1 MGHVRESVIESAAD
15 ASVDSARIRS
25 VLPPL
30 FLIQFFS
37 WSGLFALWIYSVPVV
52 TRYVF
57 AATSTE
63 TTAYRDGLFWV
74 SLAFAFYA
82 VLGTSLAFALPR
94 FVARWGYALV
104 HATALLIG
112 GAGIASLSLIER
124 PILLLP
130 AFIAIGIGWS
140 SIGNIPYGIVSEMSP
155 PDRISHYMRW
165 FGFSTVIPQTTA
177 TFVLAFAVEHWFAQ
191 QTNLVM
197 ALGGASMMLAGV
209 ITLLMRHRLEMT
221 TS

>member
-1 MGHVRESVIESAAD
+1 MAHDRTSVIESAAD
-15 ASVDSARIRS
+15 ASVDAGRIRS
-25 VLPPL
+25 VLPRL

-94 FVARWGYALV
+94 FVLRWGYARV

-112 GAGIASLSLIER
+112 GAGIASLALIER

-130 AFIAIGIGWS
+130 AFTAIGIGWS

>member
-1 MGHVRESVIESAAD
+1 MDLASESVIGSTAD
-15 ASVDSARIRS
+15 ASADTARIRS

-57 AATSTE
+57 AATSTDS
-63 TTAYRDGLFWV
+63 TAYRDGLFWV

-94 FVARWGYALV
+94 FVTRWGYARV

-112 GAGIASLSLIER
+112 GAGIASLALIER
-124 PILLLP
+124 PMLLQPLP
-130 AFIAIGIGWS
+130 IAMKAGSSRIGRS
-140 SIGNIPYGIVSEMSP
+140 FSDRLAMPAP
-155 PDRISHYMRW
+155 PISRAVACTRAYPHRATNR
-165 FGFSTVIPQTTA
+165 GSANASDVPSTA
-177 TFVLAFAVEHWFAQ
+177 
-191 QTNLVM
+191 
-197 ALGGASMMLAGV
+197 
-209 ITLLMRHRLEMT
+209 
-221 TS
+221 